1 VLYRLLKVFS
11 QSNLIE
17 VIRINENSMAAE
29 ISKISG
35 RSTSVNQNFLNSSN
49 HSSNRTSP
57 RASFNQSLNLTQ
69 PDDNNYVMMTQSDE
83 VTRQILDLMKKIIGS
98 TMRVKETI
106 QKTEKELN
114 QKFIIFESVVRYI
127 PF

>member
-1 VLYRLLKVFS
+1 
-11 QSNLIE
+11 
-17 VIRINENSMAAE
+17 
-29 ISKISG
+29 
-35 RSTSVNQNFLNSSN
+35 
-49 HSSNRTSP
+49 
-57 RASFNQSLNLTQ
+57 
-69 PDDNNYVMMTQSDE
+69 MTQSDE